1 MRQSVKFL
9 HLVSSCAL
17 LGALLAYMLVLLK
30 APQTTPH
37 DYAAMR
43 EIISLI
49 CRFILV
55 PSLALSLVSGL
66 VAMIVHRP
74 YLQKRWAWAK
84 AALGLSMFEST
95 LAVTQ
100 TKAVDA
106 AEFASRIARQGV
118 EASEASHR
126 LAEAIGSE
134 WNVLFAI
141 MALSLAQTALG
152 IWRPKLTKRMAPSA

>member
-9 HLVSSCAL
+9 HTVSSCGL
-17 LGALLAYMLVLLK
+17 IGALLVYMVVLLK
-30 APQTTPH
+30 APQANPNEYS
-37 DYAAMR
+37 DMR
-43 EIISLI
+43 ETISLL
-49 CRFILV
+49 CRVVLV

-66 VAMIVHRP
+66 LAMIVHRP
-74 YLQKRWAWAK
+74 YLERRWAWAK

-106 AEFASRIARQGV
+106 AEFASRIAHGV
-118 EASEASHR
+118 NADTTKAL
-126 LAEAIGSE
+126 LAQAISSE

-141 MALSLAQTALG
+141 LALSLAQTALG
-152 IWRPKLTKRMAPSA
+152 IWRPKLKKAANSIN